1 MPFLHSGHTY
11 PSADSI
17 PHGGSWPGAL
27 VGGER
32 FTTWPTPTAGPGG
45 YPSAL
50 SYPGVVVIDNE
61 EATDA
66 EQVLARDL
74 AATVTFTL
82 PAGYGYR
89 IERAAGT
96 GTTPHYLPGTGGA
109 WTLIEQDTA
118 DAGGSAEV
126 IVTVP
131 ANDSDYTLAIWAINP
146 AGHYSDP
153 LTINVFGLDEPPL
166 GPAGAR
172 YASIQVTTTRG
183 GWPKIEVDTDPAFG
197 SPTVYDGEV
206 DASGWLVC
214 LTSGDVQTG
223 TGTALPTTGFPAGS
237 NGRYLRVTLP
247 VAYSNRHVRG
257 YQGSEPT
264 A

>member
-1 MPFLHSGHTY
+1 MSY
-11 PSADSI
+11 PRAAY
-17 PHGGSWPGAL
+17 PHPSSFPSPGSYP
-27 VGGER
+27 
-32 FTTWPTPTAGPGG
+32 AGPGD
-45 YPSAL
+45 PTA
-50 SYPGVVVIDNE
+50 
-61 EATDA
+61 ATDL
-66 EQVLARDL
+66 EQTLARDL
-74 AATVTFTL
+74 AATVTLNVTD
-82 PAGYGYR
+82 GYGWR
-89 IERAAGT
+89 IERAT
-96 GTTPHYLPGTGGA
+96 GANQTPPGLPFTGGA
-109 WTLIEQDTA
+109 WTHVHTDTT
-118 DAGGSAEV
+118 DSVDGV
-126 IVTVP
+126 YTVTLP
-131 ANDSDYTLAIWAINP
+131 ANDTDYTLAIWAVTEHGTWSNP
-146 AGHYSDP
+146 AT
-153 LTINVFGLDEPPL
+153 LNVFGLDEPTL

-223 TGTALPTTGFPAGS
+223 TGTALPTTGFPPGS